1 MSEATES
8 KFFRENKAKS
18 LNALQSGASAW
29 KIQPKSLM
37 QVANAVERVN
47 MDLEEGI
54 LTKLRLQRQ
63 QQLLS
68 TLSDRCYSSNDY
80 TYAQA
85 MACHDFYERNDFKL
99 NLLKSFVRDHMAK
112 HFVSYEQCYSGDA
125 FEALPTPEEKDREFL
140 QCHNRWIS
148 NLKTNVSQDL
158 ELKARELFMR
168 PAEQ

>member
-1 MSEATES
+1 MSEASES
-8 KFFRENKAKS
+8 KFFREHKAKS
-18 LNALQSGASAW
+18 LNALQSGAASW

-37 QVANAVERVN
+37 QMQQAVERVN

-63 QQLLS
+63 QQLLGS
-68 TLSDRCYSSNDY
+68 LADRCYKSNDY

-85 MACHDFYERNDFKL
+85 MQCHDFYERNDFKL

-112 HFVSYEQCYSGDA
+112 HFVSYEKCYSGDA
-125 FEALPTPEEKDREFL
+125 FEALGSPEEKDREFL
-140 QCHNRWIS
+140 ACHNKWIS

-158 ELKARELFMR
+158 EVKARQLFQR
-168 PAEQ
+168 EQQ